1 MRPDFDKIMGRM
13 QQEKTMGNGSF
24 RENGGIFYPLN
35 YEIINYSFDKE
46 VRLFGLKH
54 EIGNT
59 RRYDR

>member
-1 MRPDFDKIMGRM
+1 MGRM

-35 YEIINYSFDKE
+35 YDIINYSFDKE
-46 VRLFGLKH
+46 VRLFGLKY